1 MPGGGRFVVLDPG
14 CGDPAEI
21 DRIARVVRRRESEG
35 ARAAEFVLTHHHR
48 DHVDG
53 AAALAG
59 ALGLRVAAHAATLD
73 RGGGK
78 RAGVETRTIA
88 DGDVLDLDGQVWTAL
103 HTPGH
108 APGHLAF
115 HEPSRRWLIA
125 GDLVS
130 ALSTILVGLADGDM
144 GLFMDSLRR
153 VASLGVRSVLPSHG
167 APLPGKALAAALIH
181 REARE
186 VRVLAALG
194 PDVPRGL
201 AEIAAEAYADTPAAP
216 PPLRES
222 QTRAHLEKLEREG
235 RVARGVAGWSA
246 VR

>member
-1 MPGGGRFVVLDPG
+1 M
-14 CGDPAEI
+14 
-21 DRIARVVRRRESEG
+21 
-35 ARAAEFVLTHHHR
+35 
-48 DHVDG
+48 
-53 AAALAG
+53 
-59 ALGLRVAAHAATLD
+59 
-73 RGGGK
+73 
-78 RAGVETRTIA
+78 ETRAIA
-88 DGDVLDLDGQVWTAL
+88 DGDVLDLDGQIWTAL

-108 APGHLAF
+108 APGHLAL

-153 VASLGVRSVLPSHG
+153 VAALQVRSVLPSHG
-167 APLPGKALAAALIH
+167 APMPGKSLAAALVH

-186 VRVLAALG
+186 LRVLGAL
-194 PDVPRGL
+194 DVDVARGL
-201 AEIAAEAYADTPAAP
+201 AEIAAEAYADTPSAP

-235 RVARGVAGWSA
+235 KASRGVSGWSA
-246 VR
+246 IR